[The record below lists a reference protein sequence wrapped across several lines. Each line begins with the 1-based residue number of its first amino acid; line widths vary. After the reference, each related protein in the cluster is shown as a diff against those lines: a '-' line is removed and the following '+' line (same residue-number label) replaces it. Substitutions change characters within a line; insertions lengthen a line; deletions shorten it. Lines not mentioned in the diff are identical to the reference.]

1 MQKEIWKDVLGY
13 EGLYQVSSLGRVKSL
28 KFNKEKILK
37 LRVNKK
43 RYFEVV
49 LYIKGKSKVF
59 KVHRLIAMSFLNYKN
74 NQNKLVIDHIN
85 NNQLDNNIDNLQIIT
100 QRENT
105 NKDKKGTSKYTGVSW
120 NKLNNKWISKIYL
133 NGKQRYLGSFDSELE
148 AYNAYQYELIT
159 NK

>member
-148 AYNAYQYELIT
+148 AYNAYQYE
-159 NK
+159 